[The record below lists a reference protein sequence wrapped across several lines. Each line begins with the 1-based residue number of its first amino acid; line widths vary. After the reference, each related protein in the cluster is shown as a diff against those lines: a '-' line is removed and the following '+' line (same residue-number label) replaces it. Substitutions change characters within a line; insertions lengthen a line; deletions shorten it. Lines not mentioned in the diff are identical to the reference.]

1 MKSARWLPAL
11 MVLATI
17 AGCTRWNF
25 LNKGPEPKPPPVAGE
40 APPVSAYLDY
50 LNDNARRIDTVRC
63 TEIDVTCS
71 QGFQSFG
78 LRGKMVA
85 QKPHNFSM
93 TSDFIGK
100 SAVEVGSNDKEFWY
114 WISKADP
121 PYQVYCSYKD
131 LYDGR
136 VKQLPFP
143 FQPEWIMETMGMG
156 TYGPADR
163 YRLEADGS
171 TIKLVEQSSSQG
183 KATRKIIVMNRRAVQ
198 APAPQVT
205 AFLLVDDATGK
216 EVCSAHITET
226 QLDKNTGAIIPR
238 RLEFRW
244 PEQRFKMAM
253 KLDGTAVNAQVP
265 ATAFVRRPM
274 PGVPAFDL
282 ATRRLDQASADV
294 QRVQSLR

>member
-1 MKSARWLPAL
+1 MRIARWVPA
-11 MVLATI
+11 VATLALI
-17 AGCTRWNF
+17 AGCTRWSF
-25 LNKGPEPKPPPVAGE
+25 LNKGPETKPAPVGE
-40 APPVSAYLDY
+40 TPPVSAFVDY

-85 QKPHNFSM
+85 QKPRNFAMS
-93 TSDFIGK
+93 SDLFGK

-131 LYDGR
+131 LNDGR

-143 FQPEWIMETMGMG
+143 FQPDWIMETMGMG

-163 YRLEADGS
+163 YRLEAEGN
-171 TIKLVEQSSSQG
+171 TIKLVEQTTAQG
-183 KATRKIIVMNRRAVQ
+183 KATRKIIVMNRRPVQ
-198 APAPQVT
+198 PPTPQIT
-205 AFLLVDDATGK
+205 TFLMVDEGGK
-216 EVCSAHITET
+216 EICSAHVSET
-226 QLDKNTGAIIPR
+226 QLDKNTGAVIPR

-253 KLDGTAVNAQVP
+253 KLDGA
-265 ATAFVRRPM
+265 
-274 PGVPAFDL
+274 
-282 ATRRLDQASADV
+282 
-294 QRVQSLR
+294 